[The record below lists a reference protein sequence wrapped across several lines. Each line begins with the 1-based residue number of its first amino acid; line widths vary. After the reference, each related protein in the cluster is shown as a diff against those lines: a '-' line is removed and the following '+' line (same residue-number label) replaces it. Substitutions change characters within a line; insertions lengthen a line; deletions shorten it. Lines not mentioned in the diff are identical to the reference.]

1 MKKSKKEKITIKVDT
16 RGAEEFAKAIN
27 EQVKQD
33 KLEASKYRLLNKNSK
48 SK

>member
-1 MKKSKKEKITIKVDT
+1 MKKSKKEKITIKVDNNI
-16 RGAEEFAKAIN
+16 AEEFAKAIS

-33 KLEASKYRLLNKNSK
+33 QLEGWKYGLLNKNSK